1 MGRSRKK
8 EDNEESFFV
17 SMTDIMVGLLFIFI
31 LIIMYFA
38 IQAKID
44 AVKLREADEK
54 NKTLVSENVG
64 LNEQIIIILG
74 KNEDLEKKNE
84 ALRVI
89 FSENKKQKDVVDR
102 LLSKILSLQGVVT
115 DYKDKAG
122 KYDVYVYLKNYQK
135 SVLDHRAK
143 LLGWIRDYLEEQ
155 GVVGSEIIADQG
167 VLRLPEGILF
177 DSGQYRFAEGSKAER
192 TAKALAE
199 ALSTVL
205 PCSVLNEHGK
215 PLWPASTCSGEGYR
229 YSNKDF
235 GFVQSIFIEGHT
247 DNNPIRDGL
256 PGDINLKTNLKLA
269 ARRSTNT
276 IETIVSERP
285 NILDFYGP
293 ILDEKSTRFE
303 KIIGSSAYGEWR
315 PVGDNRIKE
324 GRQTNRRIDLR
335 ILMYVPPNIQTMQRL
350 SDAVGASVNSQL
362 ASAGSFFDL
371 RTPEDYQGGKPKIFS
386 YKAYVGGFMASQFS
400 VNFDIS
406 KGGYRVQLKADPS
419 DFMEGFPHL
428 LQGEML
434 AFASGQFSPLPPNSF
449 SSQAYENKNVV
460 DEVERKVKLEFKNKR
475 ASILDI
481 LPDPIADEGRE
492 VISGEGSFDASDPI
506 SGVLNVGQRIQKS
519 NSCEAKLK
527 IFDGRRL
534 NELHAED
541 KGTEVLSK
549 SNWLKFAGETRR
561 CDFTFKQIA
570 GYIEKDGDQLPTFK
584 VNFKKIYNSG
594 PWVPVR
600 VLFEYNSMSFRIF
613 LSDYGETEAD
623 VWIGKR

>member
-1 MGRSRKK
+1 MRRSRSK
-8 EDNEESFFV
+8 DDHEESFFV

-44 AVKLREADEK
+44 AVKIKEADDR
-54 NKTLVSENVG
+54 NKTLVSENAD
-64 LNEQIIIILG
+64 LNGQIIIIRD
-74 KNEDLEKKNE
+74 KNSELDKKIDE
-84 ALRVI
+84 LMAS
-89 FSENKKQKDVVDR
+89 FSESKKQKDVVDE
-102 LLSKILSLQGVVT
+102 LLRKILILQGDVT
-115 DYKDKAG
+115 KYQDKAG

-177 DSGQYRFAEGSKAER
+177 DSGQYRFVEGSKAER

-205 PCSVLNEHGK
+205 PCSVLNEYGK

-276 IETIVSERP
+276 IETMVSERP

-350 SDAVGASVNSQL
+350 SDAVGASVNSTL

-371 RTPEDYQGGKPKIFS
+371 RTPEDYQGGKPKSFS
-386 YKAYVGGFMASQFS
+386 YKAYVGGWVVNKFS

-406 KGGYRVQLKADPS
+406 KGGYRAQLKADPS
-419 DFMEGFPHL
+419 GLIEDFPHL
-428 LQGEML
+428 LQGEIL
-434 AFASGQFSPLPPNSF
+434 AFARGQFSPLPQNSF
-449 SSQAYENKNVV
+449 SAKAYDNKNIV
-460 DEVERKVKLEFKNKR
+460 DDVERKVKMEFKNKR
-475 ASILDI
+475 ASILAI
-481 LPDPIADEGRE
+481 LPDPITDEGRE
-492 VISGEGSFDASDPI
+492 VISEEGLFDVSDPI
-506 SGVLNVGQRIQKS
+506 SGVLNVGQRIQKF
-519 NSCEAKLK
+519 NSCESKLK

-541 KGTEVLSK
+541 KGTEVLSE
-549 SNWLKFAGETRR
+549 SNWLKLGGETRR

-600 VLFEYNSMSFRIF
+600 VQFEYNSKSFNIF
-613 LSDYGETEAD
+613 LSDYRETEAD
-623 VWIGKR
+623 VWIGKK